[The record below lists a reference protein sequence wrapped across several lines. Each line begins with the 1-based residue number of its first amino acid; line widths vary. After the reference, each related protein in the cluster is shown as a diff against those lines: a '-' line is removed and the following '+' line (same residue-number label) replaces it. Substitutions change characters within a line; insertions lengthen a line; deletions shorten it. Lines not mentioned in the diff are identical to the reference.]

1 MRNVVLVSVWWTVGF
16 TWRIR
21 MQAMSKGFGEP
32 PTMIATT
39 WRVWHH
45 VSLTSFTAHKGT
57 TRGISCSLT
66 DGETDSERL
75 IGLPEITQQAVGWVR
90 IFKPSFVCH
99 RSLSFPHCI
108 HRITRLASC
117 LLRWLGNHCFFC
129 RSGLFFPVWL
139 GHEGSQQP
147 LVERYLVGMPGQGCA
162 EPSVKSGCLLSEL
175 ALLPHSLRCCS
186 GQ

>member
-1 MRNVVLVSVWWTVGF
+1 MRNVVLVSLWWTVGF

-21 MQAMSKGFGEP
+21 MQAISKGLGEP
-32 PTMIATT
+32 PSMIATT
-39 WRVWHH
+39 WRVWQH
-45 VSLTSFTAHKGT
+45 VSLTSFTAHSGT
-57 TRGISCSLT
+57 TRGISRSLT

-75 IGLPEITQQAVGWVR
+75 IGLPEITQQVVSWVR
-90 IFKPSFVCH
+90 SFVCH
-99 RSLSFPHCI
+99 WSLSFPLCI

-117 LLRWLGNHCFFC
+117 LLQWLGNHCFFC
-129 RSGLFFPVWL
+129 PSGLFCPVWL

-147 LVERYLVGMPGQGCA
+147 LVERYLVGMPGQGRA

-175 ALLPHSLRCCS
+175 ALLPRSLRCCS